1 MSSTDA
7 DHEPTHFEILS
18 ISARSL
24 DGQDPA
30 EQNEIVKKAYRRAL
44 LKHHPDKQAQT
55 STEKD
60 TSSTAS
66 QEQHY
71 TVDQIT
77 EAYNVLSDKQRCQ
90 KYKRTLRAQTK
101 ATFSTSTSTNR
112 RTSRRSK
119 PAVEVETVDLDD
131 LSWSGKRRLYYHAC
145 QGCGKARGFTL
156 REDDIDDEDEEYEL
170 TIECSGCDKELR
182 VIVPALTDES
192 GSEGRGQEQG
202 QAAGAGLAAQ
212 QSYAT
217 PYQMPQRSNTN
228 PEPPKKN
235 RGWGIRLGLGL
246 GLSLGGGGSASAG
259 RS

>member
-24 DGQDPA
+24 DGQDPT

-55 STEKD
+55 SAEKD
-60 TSSTAS
+60 ASSSAS
-66 QEQHY
+66 HEQHY

-77 EAYNVLSDKQRCQ
+77 EAYNVLSDKQKRQ
-90 KYKRTLRAQTK
+90 KYTRTLRAQTK
-101 ATFSTSTSTNR
+101 ATFSARTSTNR
-112 RTSRRSK
+112 RASRNSK
-119 PAVEVETVDLDD
+119 TAVEVETVDLDA

-156 REDDIDDEDEEYEL
+156 REDDIDDDDEEYEL
-170 TIECSGCDKELR
+170 TIECSGCDKELT

-192 GSEGRGQEQG
+192 GSEGQG

-212 QSYAT
+212 QSHT
-217 PYQMPQRSNTN
+217 SQYQMPQRSNTN
-228 PEPPKKN
+228 PEPPKKS

>member
-7 DHEPTHFEILS
+7 DREPTHFEILS

-55 STEKD
+55 SAEKD
-60 TSSTAS
+60 TSSSAS
-66 QEQHY
+66 LEQHY

-77 EAYNVLSDKQRCQ
+77 EAYNVLSDKQKRQ
-90 KYKRTLRAQTK
+90 KYTRTLRAQTK
-101 ATFSTSTSTNR
+101 ATFSASTTTNR
-112 RTSRRSK
+112 RSSRKSK
-119 PAVEVETVDLDD
+119 TTVQVETVDLDD

-192 GSEGRGQEQG
+192 ENEGQS
-202 QAAGAGLAAQ
+202 AGAGLAAQ
-212 QSYAT
+212 QSY
-217 PYQMPQRSNTN
+217 PMQYQMPQRNNTN
-228 PEPPKKN
+228 PEPPKKS

-259 RS
+259 R

>member
-30 EQNEIVKKAYRRAL
+30 EQSEIVKKAYRRAL

-55 STEKD
+55 SAED
-60 TSSTAS
+60 DASSSAS
-66 QEQHY
+66 REQHF

-77 EAYNVLSDKQRCQ
+77 EAYNVLSDKQKRQ
-90 KYKRTLRAQTK
+90 KYTRTLRAQTK
-101 ATFSTSTSTNR
+101 ATFSARTSTSR
-112 RTSRRSK
+112 RPSRKSK
-119 PAVEVETVDLDD
+119 TAREVETVDLDD

-145 QGCGKARGFTL
+145 RGCGKARGFTL

-170 TIECSGCDKELR
+170 TIECSGCDQELK

-192 GSEGRGQEQG
+192 GSEG

-212 QSYAT
+212 QSHT
-217 PYQMPQRSNTN
+217 MQREVPQRSNSN
-228 PEPPKKN
+228 FEPPKKS